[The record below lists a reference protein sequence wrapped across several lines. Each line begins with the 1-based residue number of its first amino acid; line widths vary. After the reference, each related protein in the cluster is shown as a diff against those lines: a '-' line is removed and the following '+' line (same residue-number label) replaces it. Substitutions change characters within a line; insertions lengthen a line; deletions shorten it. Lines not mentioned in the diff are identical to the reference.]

1 MASDF
6 QEYLNHLAIEKGLS
20 KNTISNYKRDLQNFL
35 NFLGAQEF
43 SNDSLTHSK
52 MNEYL
57 AFMRKRGLAEASI
70 ARSIVV
76 LRNYAAFSE
85 KEYGKDNQLRDFQ
98 PPKVPKRLP
107 KALSVQT
114 ITSII
119 DSIAMDSPIDIRDRA
134 ILEILYSTGAR
145 ISEMVDLKLKDL
157 NNLSE
162 NQTIRLFGK
171 GSKERVV
178 PVGRKAIEMI
188 DSYLVRA
195 RPNLLK
201 GKRVEALLLN
211 SRGEKISRQIVWQI
225 IQDRAQRAGINEH
238 LTPHT
243 FRHSFAT
250 HLLDGGADIRV
261 VQELL
266 GHSNVA
272 TTQIYTLVTLEKLRE
287 SYAAAHPRAK

>member
-43 SNDSLTHSK
+43 SSDSLTHSK

-76 LRNYAAFSE
+76 LRNYAAFGE
-85 KEYGKDNQLRDFQ
+85 KEYGKNNQLRDFQ

-119 DSIAMDSPIDIRDRA
+119 DSIAGNAAGLNDGATAA
-134 ILEILYSTGAR
+134 ILASEAKAKITTG
-145 ISEMVDLKLKDL
+145 S
-157 NNLSE
+157 
-162 NQTIRLFGK
+162 FF
-171 GSKERVV
+171 
-178 PVGRKAIEMI
+178 
-188 DSYLVRA
+188 
-195 RPNLLK
+195 
-201 GKRVEALLLN
+201 
-211 SRGEKISRQIVWQI
+211 ISR
-225 IQDRAQRAGINEH
+225 
-238 LTPHT
+238 
-243 FRHSFAT
+243 
-250 HLLDGGADIRV
+250 
-261 VQELL
+261 
-266 GHSNVA
+266 
-272 TTQIYTLVTLEKLRE
+272 
-287 SYAAAHPRAK
+287 

>member
-1 MASDF
+1 MLFRS
-6 QEYLNHLAIEKGLS
+6 
-20 KNTISNYKRDLQNFL
+20 
-35 NFLGAQEF
+35 
-43 SNDSLTHSK
+43 
-52 MNEYL
+52 
-57 AFMRKRGLAEASI
+57 
-70 ARSIVV
+70 SIVV
-76 LRNYAAFSE
+76 LRNYAAFGE
-85 KEYGKDNQLRDFQ
+85 KEYGKNNQLRDFQ

-195 RPNLLK
+195 RPNLVK
-201 GKRVEALLLN
+201 GKRVEALFLN

-225 IQDRAQRAGINEH
+225 IQDRDRKSTRLNSSH
-238 LTPHT
+238 
-243 FRHSFAT
+243 
-250 HLLDGGADIRV
+250 
-261 VQELL
+261 
-266 GHSNVA
+266 
-272 TTQIYTLVTLEKLRE
+272 
-287 SYAAAHPRAK
+287 